1 MQANIQKY
9 TDNAISSTINLPQWG
24 TPGNDESTLEY
35 YKQVIL
41 EYMPLLRG
49 ITVYAEGAR
58 SGQPLTKVSLIEA
71 LESKGYAVDSEY
83 SNCSTGLCAT

>member
-24 TPGNDESTLEY
+24 TPGNDASTLDY

-49 ITVYAEGAR
+49 ATIYPAMAR
-58 SGQPLTKVSLIEA
+58 SGQPLTKVSLVEA
-71 LESKGYAVDSEY
+71 LEDKGYEIDTSY
-83 SNCSTGLCAT
+83 SNCSNGLCST